1 MKNKRLEQLKQ
12 YRKVLYV
19 VDMVKGFVTEGVMHD
34 EFIARTIPEQIEL
47 IEKFKKEQQGL
58 AFIKDN
64 HTEDSIEFK
73 VFPPHCMI
81 GTSEADLVDELQI
94 YEQESLVYPKNSTS
108 AIFAPNV
115 IADLNQMENL
125 QEIVGV
131 GCCTDICILNFLIP
145 LKNYFNQ
152 INKDVEVLV
161 VKDATETYGTPNH
174 DRDYYNKIA
183 YELMAQAGVVVV
195 QNLEELE
202 QKEQKIYV
210 KKEGK

>member
-1 MKNKRLEQLKQ
+1 
-12 YRKVLYV
+12 
-19 VDMVKGFVTEGVMHD
+19 
-34 EFIARTIPEQIEL
+34 
-47 IEKFKKEQQGL
+47 
-58 AFIKDN
+58 
-64 HTEDSIEFK
+64 
-73 VFPPHCMI
+73 MI
-81 GTSEADLVDELQI
+81 GTSEADL
-94 YEQESLVYPKNSTS
+94 
-108 AIFAPNV
+108 
-115 IADLNQMENL
+115 
-125 QEIVGV
+125 VGV

-161 VKDATETYGTPNH
+161 VKDATETYDAPNH
-174 DRDYYNKIA
+174 DRDYYNKLA